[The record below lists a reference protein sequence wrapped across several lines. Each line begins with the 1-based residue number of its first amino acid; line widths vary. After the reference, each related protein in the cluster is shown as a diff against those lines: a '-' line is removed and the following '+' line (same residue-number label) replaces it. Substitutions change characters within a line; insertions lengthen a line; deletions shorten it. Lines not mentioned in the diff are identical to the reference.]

1 MKCSECTRRN
11 HDDNRFCIYCG
22 TALTP
27 PERQAASPSQKM
39 IKKVV
44 LPPQD
49 IDELISD
56 RYQTT
61 HKPNSKSL
69 MHPAVVV
76 SLIIILGLGSVYYWF
91 FYQDV
96 YQIMAI
102 DYEGTQ
108 LMNEW

>member
-11 HDDNRFCIYCG
+11 SDDNRFCIYCG

-27 PERQAASPSQKM
+27 PEHQAASPSRKV

-56 RYQTT
+56 RYQVV
-61 HKPNSKSL
+61 HKSHSNPL
-69 MHPAVVV
+69 VHPAVVV
-76 SLIIILGLGSVYYWF
+76 SLVIILGLSSVYYWF

-108 LMNEW
+108 LINE

>member
-27 PERQAASPSQKM
+27 PEHREAHLSRKV

-56 RYQTT
+56 RYQTI
-61 HKPNSKSL
+61 HKTGQRSL
-69 MHPAVVV
+69 VHPVVIV
-76 SLIIILGLGSVYYWF
+76 GMIIILGIGSAYYWF
-91 FYQDV
+91 FYRDV

-108 LMNEW
+108 LINE